1 MNKSE
6 YVRAVRTLSRVAF
19 FSLVTAPSLMM
30 FVLFITLTFNNSIAG
45 SFLSTARS
53 LIDGAPDGM
62 VINSVCDIPKMS
74 PDDLSDEK
82 SIPSLSDEKSIPS
95 LSAENSV
102 SHPGS
107 PMYLA
112 TCHPGLKKASE
123 WQKETDSTIRQFI
136 LLLYLLSVVMGL
148 IVSWLFSG
156 ALPLERSFFRG
167 MKS

>member
-1 MNKSE
+1 MNKFE
-6 YVRAVRTLSRVAF
+6 YARAVRTLSRVAF

-62 VINSVCDIPKMS
+62 VISSVCDIPKMS

-82 SIPSLSDEKSIPS
+82 SIPSLS
-95 LSAENSV
+95 AEDSF
-102 SHPGS
+102 SHPCS
-107 PMYLA
+107 PVYLA
-112 TCHPGLKKASE
+112 KCITGMKVASE
-123 WQKETDSTIRQFI
+123 WQRETDSTIRH
-136 LLLYLLSVVMGL
+136 LYLLSVVMGL
-148 IVSWLFSG
+148 IVSWLFNG
-156 ALPLERSFFRG
+156 ARIPARFFIRR

>member
-82 SIPSLSDEKSIPS
+82 SIPSLS
-95 LSAENSV
+95 AENSV
-102 SHPGS
+102 SHQGS

-136 LLLYLLSVVMGL
+136 LLLYLLSVFMGL